1 MKKPG
6 SREKKPGFSALGGTR
21 TPNLLIRSQMLYPL
35 SYKRVGVALRC
46 LGNFRSLLGLADL
59 VNPRLAKGLVG
70 SSVAESEG
78 FEPSREI

>member
-1 MKKPG
+1 
-6 SREKKPGFSALGGTR
+6 
-21 TPNLLIRSQMLYPL
+21 
-35 SYKRVGVALRC
+35 LRC

-59 VNPRLAKGLVG
+59 VNPRLAKCLVG

>member
-1 MKKPG
+1 MRSFG
-6 SREKKPGFSALGGTR
+6 SFRALGGTR

-59 VNPRLAKGLVG
+59 VNPRLAKGLDE